1 MRKSNRK
8 LNFTENLWAS
18 LFSCGRLKISKCS
31 ISLAWEAECS
41 KGYTTIFHTI
51 IYVAKNFQGPFF
63 RSQGVNIFIYIQIVV
78 TLQFLPGDWFN
89 DLILKYQKLSM
100 KYKIHSRINREQLIL
115 YRTYKRTPTYFLYIH
130 IHIQDFPY
138 WGVGG
143 VPHQSKICSFSPP
156 KVNPPN

>member
-41 KGYTTIFHTI
+41 KGYTTIFDTI

-138 WGVGG
+138 WEVGG

>member
-8 LNFTENLWAS
+8 LNFTEKLWAS
-18 LFSCGRLKISKCS
+18 LFSCGLLKISKCS